1 MDKAFQS
8 WLEELGLAQYADA
21 LASQDIDFKSLDYLT
36 EDDLKELGLSIG
48 HRRRMLAAI
57 KARQPIGDT
66 DQTAPVDLHRHEGPS
81 ISDSGHAE
89 RRQLT
94 VMFCDLV
101 GSTPLSRQL
110 DPEALRDIL
119 RRYHN
124 AVASAVIG
132 YGGHVAKFL
141 GDGVLAYFG
150 WPRAYED
157 QAERAVRAALDA
169 IAGVEALK
177 LDDGEP
183 LQARIGIASGEVV
196 VGDLVGDSM
205 ADRETVIGETPNLAA
220 RLQGWANAGKIVI
233 SAHTR
238 SLLGTTFEL
247 EDIGS
252 FQPKGFDELVSAWRV
267 VGEAEVESRF
277 EAAHGRILTDLI
289 GREHERGLIRTG
301 WAHALTGEGRVMLL
315 SGEAGIGKS
324 RMVQDFRGEL
334 PERAYYSF
342 HFQCSPHHI
351 NSAFHP
357 VVQRVRSGARFAAG
371 DDSGTKL
378 DKLEAYLVR
387 RRADVPAVAPILAT
401 LLSLPVAERYGQ
413 LDLSPQQ
420 LKNRAIEILI
430 GHMLQQS
437 TQQPV
442 LCVIE
447 DAHWADPSTTEM
459 IGEIMAR
466 IADHH
471 VYMLITYRPD
481 FTPPWPDLNHVS
493 QLKLNRLGRHQAAEI
508 AEAVAGP
515 DLLDALVEQIVI
527 RSDGVPLF
535 IEELTKAVLE
545 SVSSDQNSTIDEI
558 IPATLQSS
566 LVARLDR
573 LDDAKETAQTAAVI
587 GREIPY
593 ELLRKVVDCEESRLR
608 DHLDRLVMSGMVNR
622 QGRPPTA
629 TYSFKH
635 ALVQDAAYATIL
647 ISERRNLHARIVEA
661 LEAETGGNTT
671 ERIDS
676 LAHHASQA
684 EQWEKAFT
692 YTHQAGVKAMDRAGL
707 VEAAAQ
713 FENALKVADKL
724 PESRETLERTIDLR
738 FELRN
743 ALWALGRFE
752 DILAHLADSI
762 PLVEKLDDPVRQGWI
777 SVFESASLWQ
787 LGRREQAIRTAE
799 HAIDVS
805 QNADDLSLDVAAHF
819 YLGCPLITSGD
830 YERAEA
836 IFQTVIDRLTG
847 DLEQDRCGLPFVPA
861 VIARSWLVWSLAERG
876 EFADGM
882 KQAMEALKIAEQVGH
897 PFNIAHLYYD
907 LGYYYEIKGEF
918 DQAVEALSKAV
929 DLIETW
935 SLTYLSPFIKGF
947 YGHALTLAGKIDQ
960 GVKVLEE
967 AERLYEQIGLG
978 LFRSLVG
985 LQLGE
990 AYLMAGRRDDAHA
1003 KTREALALARKRGER
1018 GHEAYGLR
1026 ILGDIM
1032 ASSEAGASQ
1041 DALVNYQGAR
1051 AIAAS
1056 TWSSPAHRADRCP
1069 DGPIA
1074 GALQSG
1080 GQGPAADR
1088 RRRNAGRA
1096 AGHEALGSTDR
1107 FPWKLKTTSDRLQ
1120 EVAHTRQRLSAF
1132 FFVFSPF

>member
-1 MDKAFQS
+1 MDKAFRS
-8 WLEELGLAQYADA
+8 WLEELGLAQYAEA
-21 LASQDIDFKSLDYLT
+21 LASQDIDFKSLDFLT

-48 HRRRMLAAI
+48 HRRRILAAI
-57 KARQPIGDT
+57 EARSAKDEAHRADAPQG
-66 DQTAPVDLHRHEGPS
+66 QTERAPLE
-81 ISDSGHAE
+81 SDPGHAE

-101 GSTPLSRQL
+101 GSTPLSRQI

-169 IAGVEALK
+169 IAGVEAVT
-177 LDDGEP
+177 LDNGQQ

-196 VGDLVGDSM
+196 VGDLVGESM
-205 ADRETVIGETPNLAA
+205 ADRQTVIGETPNLAA
-220 RLQGWANAGKIVI
+220 RLQGLANEGKIVI
-233 SAHTR
+233 GAYTR
-238 SLLGTTFEL
+238 SLLGTAFVL

-252 FQPKGFDELVSAWRV
+252 FELKGFDEPVPAWRV

-289 GREHERGLIRTG
+289 GREHERGLIRTS

-324 RMVQDFRGEL
+324 RMVQDFRAEL
-334 PERAYYSF
+334 PERSYYSF
-342 HFQCSPHHI
+342 HFQCSPHHL

-357 VVQRVRSGARFAAG
+357 VVQRVRSGARFTA
-371 DDSGTKL
+371 DDDKETKL
-378 DKLEAYLVR
+378 DKLEDYLR
-387 RRADVPAVAPILAT
+387 RRHADVTSVAPILAT
-401 LLSLPVAERYGQ
+401 LLSLPSVERYGE

-437 TQQPV
+437 MRQPV
-442 LCVIE
+442 LCVVE

-545 SVSSDQNSTIDEI
+545 SVSSEQNSTIDEI
-558 IPATLQSS
+558 IPPTLQSS

-573 LDDAKETAQTAAVI
+573 LEDAKETAQTAAVI

-593 ELLRKVVDCEESRLR
+593 DLLRKVVDYDESQLR
-608 DHLDRLVMSGMVNR
+608 DHLDRLVVSGMVNR

-647 ISERRNLHARIVEA
+647 ISERRSLHARIVAA
-661 LEAETGGNTT
+661 LEAETSGNKT

-676 LAHHASQA
+676 LAYHASHA
-684 EQWEKAFT
+684 EHWDKAFT
-692 YTHQAGVKAMDRAGL
+692 YLHQAGVKAMDRAGL

-724 PESRETLERTIDLR
+724 PESPETLERILDLR

-752 DILAHLADSI
+752 DILAHLADSA
-762 PLVEKLDDPVRQGWI
+762 PLVSKLDDPVRQGWI

-787 LGRREQAIRTAE
+787 LGRREQAIQTAE
-799 HAIDVS
+799 RAIDVS
-805 QNADDLSLDVAAHF
+805 QNAGDLSLDVAARF

-830 YERAEA
+830 YVRAED
-836 IFQTVIDRLTG
+836 IFQDVVDRLTG

-876 EFADGM
+876 QFADGM
-882 KQAMEALKIAEQVGH
+882 KLAMEALAIAEKVGH
-897 PFNIAHLYYD
+897 PFNVAHLYYD

-918 DQAVEALSKAV
+918 DEAVEALSKAV

-947 YGHALTLAGKIDQ
+947 YGHALTLAGDIDQ
-960 GVKVLEE
+960 GLKVLEE
-967 AERLYEQIGLG
+967 AEGLYEQIGLG

-990 AYLMAGRRDDAHA
+990 AYLMAGRQQDAHA
-1003 KTREALALARKRGER
+1003 KTKEALALARKRGER

-1032 ASSEAGASQ
+1032 ASTEAGTME
-1041 DALVNYQGAR
+1041 DAMVNYQGAK
-1051 AIAAS
+1051 AIAAALGLH
-1056 TWSSPAHRADRCP
+1056 PLMALIDVRMGRLLERAHQTEKGKQQIAAAEKLATDLGMKLWE
-1069 DGPIA
+1069 GPIA
-1074 GALQSG
+1074 A
-1080 GQGPAADR
+1080 
-1088 RRRNAGRA
+1088 
-1096 AGHEALGSTDR
+1096 
-1107 FPWKLKTTSDRLQ
+1107 SDN
-1120 EVAHTRQRLSAF
+1120 
-1132 FFVFSPF
+1132 